1 MSEMERVVRK
11 PDQHVLLFLL
21 LIYAVASLVHF
32 THNAEYLAEYPNLP
46 SSWSRADVYV
56 VWIAMTL
63 TGVVGWILVSRGWI
77 LTGLC
82 VLVGY
87 TLFGL
92 DSLGHYVVAPFSA
105 HTLTMN
111 ATILAEVVAAGLVL
125 VEVMRQIAR
134 RMIGRAS
141 KHDA

>member
-1 MSEMERVVRK
+1 MSETKSE
-11 PDQHVLLFLL
+11 QHVLLALL

-46 SSWSRADVYV
+46 LSWSRAGVYGA
-56 VWIAMTL
+56 WIAMTL
-63 TGVVGWILVSRGWI
+63 VGVIGWLLVSRGWI

-82 VLVGY
+82 FLVGY
-87 TLFGL
+87 ALFGL

-111 ATILAEVVAAGLVL
+111 GTILAEVVAAGLVL
-125 VEVMRQIAR
+125 LEVARQIAR
-134 RMIGRAS
+134 RMNDRAS
-141 KHDA
+141 KHDL

>member
-1 MSEMERVVRK
+1 MRK
-11 PDQHVLLFLL
+11 PEQQVLLSLL
-21 LIYAVASLVHF
+21 LIYAVATLVHF

-46 SSWSRADVYV
+46 LSWSRAGVYGA
-56 VWIAMTL
+56 WIAMTL
-63 TGVVGWILVSRGWI
+63 VGVIGWLLVSRGWV

-82 VLVGY
+82 FLVGY
-87 TLFGL
+87 ALFGL

-111 ATILAEVVAAGLVL
+111 ATILVEIVAAGLLL

-134 RMIGRAS
+134 RMIDRAS
-141 KHDA
+141 KRNA

>member
-1 MSEMERVVRK
+1 MARQR
-11 PDQHVLLFLL
+11 VLLALL
-21 LIYAVASLVHF
+21 LAYAVASLVHF

-46 SSWSRADVYV
+46 LSWSRTDVYV
-56 VWIAMTL
+56 AWITMTL
-63 TGVVGWILVSRGWI
+63 IGVIGWLLVSRGWI
-77 LTGLC
+77 VTGLC

-87 TLFGL
+87 ALFGL

-111 ATILAEVVAAGLVL
+111 ATILIEVAAAGLLL

-134 RMIGRAS
+134 RIIDRAS